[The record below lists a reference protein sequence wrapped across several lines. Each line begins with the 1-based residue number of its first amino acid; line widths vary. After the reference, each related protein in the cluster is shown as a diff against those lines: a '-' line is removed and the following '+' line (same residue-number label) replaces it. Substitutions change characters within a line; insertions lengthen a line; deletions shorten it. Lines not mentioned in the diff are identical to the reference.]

1 MCLQDRK
8 KGNVLW
14 RPAERRKR
22 LCKIALPNW
31 GEALAYLVALT
42 PVNIGAPCESCCIE
56 HMCRVDLHAA
66 SPVIRDEARST
77 KPCVN
82 VITRQH
88 QK

>member
-1 MCLQDRK
+1 MLYFGELQSAGR
-8 KGNVLW
+8 GVCN
-14 RPAERRKR
+14 
-22 LCKIALPNW
+22 IALPN
-31 GEALAYLVALT
+31 GVSAMAYLVALT
-42 PVNIGAPCESCCIE
+42 PVNIGAPCESCCVE

-66 SPVIRDEARST
+66 STVIRDEARPT